1 MKNQLR
7 IAIICIH
14 SCPLG
19 MLGGRDTGGMNVYIV
34 ELARELEKRGCAID
48 IFTRAHYPEHTMKI
62 NIGENIR
69 LIHIDSGTCEEMPN
83 VAFYSYLQKFI
94 CGIEGYRS
102 SNNIRYDVIH
112 SHYWLSG
119 AVGRELQAL
128 WHIPHMTM
136 FHTLGIVKNNTGIGE
151 EETELR
157 IEKERELVQT
167 CDRIIAATEREQKEL
182 VRYYHAPQE
191 KIAIIPCGI
200 NPDLFTPVD
209 RYRARQSLGLTHKK
223 IVLFVGRIDP
233 LKGLDRLIHAVA
245 NLNGDIS
252 PALVIVGGDGYS
264 RGEVNSLKSLAAEL
278 HVEDRIIFQGSVDQ
292 DRLPL
297 FYSAADICAV
307 PSYYESFGLVA
318 LESLACG
325 TAVVA
330 TDVGDMKNIIASP
343 VSGTVV
349 HDNGVAGLSY
359 ALSALLSEKDNGN
372 EKETRRSGIM
382 KYSWSNIADR
392 TIQEYESILITSSSA
407 PIEATFHTTP

>member
-1 MKNQLR
+1 
-7 IAIICIH
+7 
-14 SCPLG
+14 

-34 ELARELEKRGCAID
+34 ELARELEKRGCIID
-48 IFTRAHYPEHTMKI
+48 IFTRAHYPEHTRKI
-62 NIGENIR
+62 NIGENVR
-69 LIHIDSGTCEEMPN
+69 LIHIDSGTNEEMPN

-102 SNNIRYDVIH
+102 SNNIRYDVVH

-128 WHIPHMTM
+128 WRIPHMTM
-136 FHTLGIVKNNTGIGE
+136 FHTLGMVKNNTGIGE

-157 IEKERELVQT
+157 IENERELMQT
-167 CDRIIAATEREQKEL
+167 CDRIIAATEREKKEL

-200 NPDLFTPVD
+200 NPELFAPVD
-209 RYRARQSLGLTHKK
+209 KYQARQSLGLTQEK

-245 NLNGDIS
+245 KLDGTTS
-252 PALVIVGGDGYS
+252 PTLVIVGGDEYS
-264 RGEVNSLKSLAAEL
+264 RREVDSLKSLAVAL
-278 HVEDRIIFQGSVDQ
+278 HVDDRTIFRGSVDQ
-292 DRLPL
+292 DMLPL
-297 FYSAADICAV
+297 FYSAADICVV

-325 TAVVA
+325 TPVIA
-330 TDVGDMKNIIASP
+330 TDVGDMKNVLAGP

-349 HDNGVAGLSY
+349 HDNSIANLSY
-359 ALSALLSEKDNGN
+359 ALSEILSRKDNRN
-372 EKETRRSGIM
+372 EKETRRSTIM
-382 KYSWSNIADR
+382 KYSWSNIAER
-392 TIQEYESILITSSSA
+392 TIREYESVLADCSVAS
-407 PIEATFHTTP
+407 IEATSHTTP